1 MPNEW
6 EVLRYGILALQR
18 EGQRLLSNLLQPLAL
33 TPSQAE
39 VLRVAEEYGPLHLRR
54 LGNLLICESGS
65 PSRLVVSLVRRGLI
79 AKAADPEDVRRTLIE
94 LTPDGKDMVAR
105 VAAAEKVFYQGL
117 ANRLG
122 EVPSA
127 FFPVLDSFLSDT
139 TAGRALALRG
149 LWPPTSEGRDCPKP
163 C

>member
-39 VLRVAEEYGPLHLRR
+39 VLRVVEEHGPLHLRR
-54 LGNLLICESGS
+54 LGKFLICERGS
-65 PSRLVVSLVRRGLI
+65 PSRLVDSLVRRGLL
-79 AKAADPEDVRRTLIE
+79 AKATDPEDVRRTLIR
-94 LTPDGKDMVAR
+94 LTSDGRD
-105 VAAAEKVFYQGL
+105 AAARIAATEDAFYQGL

-127 FFPVLDSFLSDT
+127 FFPVLDSLLRDT
-139 TAGRALALRG
+139 PAGRALALRG
-149 LWPPTSEGRDCPKP
+149 LWPPASKGPER
-163 C
+163 